1 MPRQQTSHRNQDS
14 ENQQSLRIDKWLW
27 AARFYK
33 TRSLASD
40 AVKTGKVQI
49 NGEKAKPSKEIAIG
63 DMLTIKQAYFS
74 KTVSVLN
81 LSNRR
86 GPATVAATLYEE
98 TTESIG
104 NRERLKEFQQ
114 AQPAIRRSGQ
124 GRPTKRE
131 RRQIIAFT
139 SKDKAWLLAGDSLAG
154 IIRYNR
160 YLFIYYYID

>member
-1 MPRQQTSHRNQDS
+1 MPRQQASNRTSAP

-63 DMLTIKQAYFS
+63 DTLTIKQAYFS
-74 KTVSVLN
+74 KTVVVLD
-81 LSNRR
+81 LSHRR

-98 TTESIG
+98 TPESVA
-104 NRERLKEFQQ
+104 NRERLKEIQQ
-114 AQPAIRRSGQ
+114 TQPAIRRSGQ

-139 SKDKAWLLAGDSLAG
+139 SKDKT
-154 IIRYNR
+154 
-160 YLFIYYYID
+160 

>member
-1 MPRQQTSHRNQDS
+1 MPRQHASPKNQS
-14 ENQQSLRIDKWLW
+14 PQNQQSLRIDKWLW

-40 AVKTGKVQI
+40 AVKTGKVQV
-49 NGEKAKPSKEIAIG
+49 NGEKAKPSKELTIG
-63 DMLTIKQAYFS
+63 DILTIRQTYFS
-74 KTVSVLN
+74 KTIVVLK

-98 TTESIG
+98 TAESVT
-104 NRERLKEFQQ
+104 NRERLKEIQQ

-139 SKDKAWLLAGDSLAG
+139 SKDKA
-154 IIRYNR
+154 
-160 YLFIYYYID
+160 

>member
-1 MPRQQTSHRNQDS
+1 MPRQQASHRNQAP

-40 AVKTGKVQI
+40 AVKTGKVQV
-49 NGEKAKPSKEIAIG
+49 NGEKAKPSKEIGIG
-63 DMLTIKQAYFS
+63 DTLTIKQAYFS
-74 KTVSVLN
+74 KTITVSA

-86 GPATVAATLYEE
+86 GPASVAETLYEE
-98 TTESIG
+98 TSESVT
-104 NRERLKEFQQ
+104 NRARLKEIQQ

-131 RRQIIAFT
+131 RRQIISFT
-139 SKDKAWLLAGDSLAG
+139 SKD
-154 IIRYNR
+154 
-160 YLFIYYYID
+160 

>member
-1 MPRQQTSHRNQDS
+1 MPKQQTSRNHQIPNS
-14 ENQQSLRIDKWLW
+14 QQSLRIDKWLW

-40 AVKTGKVQI
+40 AVKTGKVLV
-49 NGEKAKPSKEIAIG
+49 NGEKAKPSKEIDVG
-63 DMLTIKQAYFS
+63 DTLTIKQAYFS
-74 KTVSVLN
+74 KTVVVLN

-98 TTESIG
+98 TPESIG
-104 NRERLKEFQQ
+104 NRERLKEIQQ

-139 SKDKAWLLAGDSLAG
+139 AKDKS
-154 IIRYNR
+154 
-160 YLFIYYYID
+160 

>member
-1 MPRQQTSHRNQDS
+1 MPRQQASNRTSAP

-40 AVKTGKVQI
+40 AVKIGKVQI

-63 DMLTIKQAYFS
+63 DTLTIKQAYFS
-74 KTVSVLN
+74 KTVVVLD
-81 LSNRR
+81 LSHRR

-98 TTESIG
+98 TPESVA
-104 NRERLKEFQQ
+104 NRERLKEIQQ
-114 AQPAIRRSGQ
+114 TQPAIRRSGQ

-139 SKDKAWLLAGDSLAG
+139 SKDKT
-154 IIRYNR
+154 
-160 YLFIYYYID
+160 